1 MCARFHSDPCN
12 VLAAISF
19 QSCSQSAAVQPI
31 QRHSLDMLKTKHG
44 SIFSSIMNQNLK
56 LRPPITN
63 KYVVLLENL
72 QGHLFAC

>member
-1 MCARFHSDPCN
+1 
-12 VLAAISF
+12 
-19 QSCSQSAAVQPI
+19 
-31 QRHSLDMLKTKHG
+31 
-44 SIFSSIMNQNLK
+44 MNQNLK